1 MQGPGGLLGQARS
14 LLYGLLE
21 TRDEYCDAHR
31 VVPHLPGADQA
42 ASRPPWSEYTRANC
56 NDSVA
61 FAKRTMFDLPGPH
74 FAAVEHI
81 TSRRVH
87 LADGQSGHRSV
98 SI

>member
-1 MQGPGGLLGQARS
+1 MQGPGGLPDQARS

-42 ASRPPWSEYTRANC
+42 ASRPPWSEYTRANS
-56 NDSVA
+56 NDPVV
-61 FAKRTMFDLPGPH
+61 L
-74 FAAVEHI
+74 HI